1 MRSARLLPLLVLLA
15 GAGAVPAGTAA
26 AAAAPLAVPAW
37 LFPGEGDL
45 PQPPYDTVT
54 PLHLPDSRVS
64 YTEAQLFDQ
73 FAVPDWHPR
82 SHPPLPAV
90 VARGVPPEVYACGYC
105 HLANGRG
112 RPENASLAGLPQAYM
127 LQQLADFKSG
137 ARRIAWPH
145 PNPPSDA
152 MIQVASHVSGTD
164 AAAAVAYFSGL
175 TLTQRSRVIEGDSV
189 PAFKASGWTYLP
201 VAGAPRQSLGERLL
215 EIAPDALRDAR
226 RDDEMQYDAYV
237 PAGSIERGRRLA
249 TGAVAGVSA
258 CVNCHGATLRGMAI
272 FPPIAGRSASYL
284 LRQLYA
290 FKTGT
295 RHSATDL
302 TMAPVV
308 APLTRADMIAVC
320 AYAASLAP

>member
-1 MRSARLLPLLVLLA
+1 MRKFRLPSLLVLLA
-15 GAGAVPAGTAA
+15 GVATAA
-26 AAAAPLAVPAW
+26 AAATPSARVPAW

-45 PQPPYDTVT
+45 PQPPYNSVT
-54 PLHLPDSRVS
+54 PLHLPDSRVT

-73 FAVPDWHPR
+73 FAVPDWHPD

-90 VARGVPPEVYACGYC
+90 VAHGVQPQVYACGYC

-112 RPENASLAGLPQAYM
+112 RPENASLAGLPRDYM

-145 PNPPSDA
+145 PNAPSDA
-152 MIQVASHVSGTD
+152 MIQVASHLNGPD
-164 AAAAVAYFSGL
+164 AMAAVAYFSGL

-189 PAFKASGWTYLP
+189 PAFKVTGWTYLP
-201 VAGAPRQSLGERLL
+201 LPGGQREPLGERLL

-226 RDDEMQYDAYV
+226 RDDQMQYDAYV
-237 PAGSIERGRRLA
+237 PAGSIERGRALA
-249 TGAVAGVSA
+249 TGAGVTA
-258 CVNCHGATLRGMAI
+258 CISCHGAALRGMAV

-290 FKTGT
+290 FKSGT
-295 RHSATDL
+295 RHSPTDL

-308 APLTRADMIAVC
+308 APLSAADMIAVC

>member
-1 MRSARLLPLLVLLA
+1 MRNFRLLPLLILLA
-15 GAGAVPAGTAA
+15 GAAGAPAAEGVP
-26 AAAAPLAVPAW
+26 VPAW

-45 PQPPYDTVT
+45 PQPPYNTLT
-54 PLHLPDSRVS
+54 PLHLPDSRVT

-73 FAVPDWHPR
+73 FAVPDWHPG

-90 VARGVPPEVYACGYC
+90 VAHGVKPEVYACGYC

-112 RPENASLAGLPQAYM
+112 RPENASLAGLAREYM

-145 PNPPSDA
+145 PNAPSDA
-152 MIQVASHVSGTD
+152 MLQVAAHVSGPD

-201 VAGAPRQSLGERLL
+201 LPGARRESLGERLL

-237 PAGSIERGRRLA
+237 PSGSIARGRALA
-249 TGAVAGVSA
+249 TGARSGVTA
-258 CVNCHGATLRGMAI
+258 CVSCHGPALRGMAI

-308 APLTRADMIAVC
+308 APLSPADMSAVA

>member
-1 MRSARLLPLLVLLA
+1 MPSPRLLPLLVLLA
-15 GAGAVPAGTAA
+15 GA
-26 AAAAPLAVPAW
+26 AAAPEGIAAAVVAVPAW

-45 PQPPYDTVT
+45 PQPPYNTVT
-54 PLHLPDSRVS
+54 PLHLPDSRAS

-73 FAVPDWHPR
+73 FAVPDWHPHD
-82 SHPPLPAV
+82 HPPLPDV
-90 VARGVPPEVYACGYC
+90 VAHGVKPQVYACGYC

-112 RPENASLAGLPQAYM
+112 RPENASLAGLPQPYM

-137 ARRIAWPH
+137 ARRIAWQH

-152 MIQVASHVSGTD
+152 MLQVAAHVSGPD

-175 TLTQRSRVIEGDSV
+175 TLTQRSRVIESDTV

-201 VAGAPRQSLGERLL
+201 LPGGRREPLGERLI

-226 RDDEMQYDAYV
+226 RDDQMQYDAYV
-237 PAGSIERGRRLA
+237 PAGSIERGRA
-249 TGAVAGVSA
+249 IASGARAGVTA
-258 CVNCHGATLRGMAI
+258 CVSCHGAALRGMAI

-302 TMAPVV
+302 AMAPVV
-308 APLTRADMIAVC
+308 APLSPADMIAVC

>member
-1 MRSARLLPLLVLLA
+1 MRSARLPRFFLLLA
-15 GAGAVPAGTAA
+15 GAAVAPAWLAA
-26 AAAAPLAVPAW
+26 AATPVPAW

-45 PQPPYDTVT
+45 AQPPYNAVIR
-54 PLHLPDSRVS
+54 LHLPDSQVS

-73 FAVPDWHPR
+73 FAVPDWHPG

-90 VARGVPPEVYACGYC
+90 VAHGVKPEVYACAYC

-112 RPENASLAGLPQAYM
+112 RPENASLAGLPKEYM
-127 LQQLADFKSG
+127 QQQLADFKSG
-137 ARRIAWPH
+137 ARRIAWQH

-152 MIQVASHVSGTD
+152 MIQVASHVSGPD
-164 AAAAVAYFSGL
+164 AASALAYFSAL

-201 VAGAPRQSLGERLL
+201 LPGGHRGSLGERLI

-237 PAGSIERGRRLA
+237 PVGSIERGRSIA
-249 TGAVAGVSA
+249 TGAIAGVTA
-258 CVNCHGATLRGMAI
+258 CVSCHGPALRGMAI

-290 FKTGT
+290 FKNGT

-308 APLTRADMIAVC
+308 APLNPTDMIAVS
-320 AYAASLAP
+320 AFAASLTP

>member
-1 MRSARLLPLLVLLA
+1 MPRLALLPLLMLL
-15 GAGAVPAGTAA
+15 AGTAA
-26 AAAAPLAVPAW
+26 TPAGGAVPPVPGW

-45 PQPPYDTVT
+45 AQPPYDSRT
-54 PLHLPDSRVS
+54 PLHLADSRVS

-90 VARGVPPEVYACGYC
+90 VAHGVRPEVYACGYC

-127 LQQLADFKSG
+127 LQQLADFRSG
-137 ARRIAWPH
+137 ARRSPWPH

-152 MIQVASHVSGTD
+152 MIQVAAHVSGPD

-175 TLTQRSRVIEGDSV
+175 ALTQRSRVIEGDSV
-189 PAFKASGWTYLP
+189 PAFKATGWTYVPL
-201 VAGAPRQSLGERLL
+201 AGAPRESLGERLL
-215 EIAPDALRDAR
+215 EVAPDALRDAR

-237 PAGSIERGRRLA
+237 PPGSIARGRALA
-249 TGAVAGVSA
+249 SGAVAGVTA
-258 CVNCHGATLRGMAI
+258 CVSCHGPALRGMAI

-290 FKTGT
+290 FKTGS
-295 RHSATDL
+295 RRSGTDL

-308 APLTRADMIAVC
+308 APLSPADLIAVC

>member
-1 MRSARLLPLLVLLA
+1 MRAYRLLPLLVLLA
-15 GAGAVPAGTAA
+15 GGAAPVAA
-26 AAAAPLAVPAW
+26 AAAAAVPAW

-45 PQPPYDTVT
+45 PQPPYNAVIL
-54 PLHLPDSRVS
+54 LHLPDSRAA

-73 FAVPDWHPR
+73 FAVPDWHPD

-90 VARGVPPEVYACGYC
+90 VAHGVPPEVYACGYC

-112 RPENASLAGLPQAYM
+112 RPENAALAGLPRAYM

-145 PNPPSDA
+145 PNAPSDA
-152 MIQVASHVSGTD
+152 MVQVASHVGAAD

-175 TLTQRSRVIEGDSV
+175 TLTQRSRVIEGERV
-189 PAFKASGWTYLP
+189 PAFKVTGWTYVPLP
-201 VAGAPRQSLGERLL
+201 GAQPLPLGERLL

-237 PAGSIERGRRLA
+237 PPGSIARGRALA
-249 TGAVAGVSA
+249 TGAAAGVTA
-258 CVNCHGATLRGMAI
+258 CTSCHGPALRGMAI

-290 FKTGT
+290 FKSGT
-295 RHSATDL
+295 RHSSTDL

-308 APLTRADMIAVC
+308 APLSPADLIAVS